1 MDRLK
6 TKILFCGYR
15 QWALDIYEHLHN
27 YVDLVQTPKE
37 FNNIITKNT
46 YDIIFF
52 IGWSWIIPTHI
63 INSCTCICLHPSALP
78 LYRGGSP
85 LQHQIINGETNSAVT
100 LFIMTEKIDD
110 GPILWQKEFSLQ
122 GELID
127 IFKTVYELGVEGI
140 NYILDCNNLDKI
152 STLQDNSKAT
162 FFKRRAP
169 SQSEIKNTDF
179 ADYTAEEIYNK
190 IRALQTP
197 YPNPYILCKDNTKL
211 FITKTYVEKN

>member
-15 QWALDIYEHLHN
+15 PWALDIYEHLHN
-27 YVDLVQTPKE
+27 YVDLVETPQE
-37 FNNIITKNT
+37 FNDIIDLKT

-63 INSCTCICLHPSALP
+63 INSSICICLHPSALP

-85 LQHQIINGETNSAVT
+85 IQHQIINGETNSAVT
-100 LFIMTEKIDD
+100 LFIMTEKLDD

-127 IFKTVYELGVEGI
+127 IFETIYQIGLEGI
-140 NYILDCNNLDKI
+140 NYVLDCTNIHEI
-152 STLQDNSKAT
+152 STLQDNRKAT
-162 FFKRRAP
+162 FFKRRVP

-179 ADYTAEEIYNK
+179 AEYTAEELYNK
-190 IRALQTP
+190 IRALQNP

-211 FITKTYVEKN
+211 FITKTYAEKN

>member
-15 QWALDIYEHLHN
+15 QWSLDIYESLHN
-27 YVDLVQTPKE
+27 YVDLIETPEE
-37 FNNIITKNT
+37 FNSAIKQET

-63 INSCTCICLHPSALP
+63 INSTTCICLHPSELP

-85 LQHQIINGETNSAVT
+85 IQHQIINGETTSAVT

-110 GPILWQKEFSLQ
+110 GPILWQKKFSLQ
-122 GELID
+122 GELVD
-127 IFKTVYELGVEGI
+127 IFKTISQLGLEGI
-140 NYILDCNNLDKI
+140 KHVLDSNNLHEI
-152 STLQDNSKAT
+152 STLQDNSRAT
-162 FFKRRAP
+162 FFKRRTP

-179 ADYTAEEIYNK
+179 KDYTAEELYNK
-190 IRALQTP
+190 IRALQDP

-211 FITKTYVEKN
+211 FITKTYVERN